1 METLIE
7 FEEAAIGY
15 DEELPLIS
23 PLTLSINK
31 GEHCLIMGESGVG
44 KSALVKTILG
54 ILCVWEGH
62 FQLFE
67 REMTDPPAVLLSYIR
82 KKIGLLPDR
91 GILLQGM
98 TVYQNLAL
106 QLKYGHVLAS
116 NKIEERLDP
125 YLEEFGLHALL
136 DLYPC
141 DLNADQTKKIGFVRA
156 ILNNPDLLI
165 LDDPYEGL
173 DDQGIRR
180 INDALGRIVAEGE
193 TTILLFSRKKILPGP
208 FYKKIGYLTPRG
220 LTGSD
225 ETLLRSER
233 ES

>member
-7 FEEAAIGY
+7 FEGASIGY
-15 DEELPLIS
+15 DEDLPLIS
-23 PLTLSINK
+23 PLTLSLNK
-31 GEHCLIMGESGVG
+31 GEHCLIMGDSGVG

-54 ILCVWEGH
+54 ILCVWEGR

-67 REMTDPPAVLLSYIR
+67 REMGDPPAVLLSYIR

-98 TVYQNLAL
+98 TVYQNLTL

-125 YLEEFGLHALL
+125 YLEEFGLHPLL

-141 DLNADQTKKIGFVRA
+141 DLNADQIKKVGFVRA
-156 ILNNPDLLI
+156 IMNNPDLLI

-173 DDQGIRR
+173 DDHGIRR
-180 INDALGRIVAEGE
+180 INDALQRIVAEGE
-193 TTILLFSRKKILPGP
+193 TTVLLFSRKKILPGP

-220 LTGSD
+220 LSAPG
-225 ETLLRSER
+225 ETHQSSER

>member
-23 PLTLSINK
+23 PLSLLLKK

-54 ILCVWEGH
+54 ILCVWDGH
-62 FQLFE
+62 FHLFE
-67 REMTDPPAVLLSYIR
+67 REMGDPPAVLLSYIR

-116 NKIEERLDP
+116 HKIEERLDP
-125 YLEEFGLHALL
+125 YLAELGLHALL

>member
-7 FEEAAIGY
+7 FEGASIGY
-15 DEELPLIS
+15 DEDLPLIS
-23 PLTLSINK
+23 PLTLSLNK
-31 GEHCLIMGESGVG
+31 GEHCLIMGDSGVG

-54 ILCVWEGH
+54 ILCVWEGR

-67 REMTDPPAVLLSYIR
+67 REMGDPPAVLLSYIR

-98 TVYQNLAL
+98 TVYQNLTL

-116 NKIEERLDP
+116 HKIEERLDP

-141 DLNADQTKKIGFVRA
+141 DLNADQIKKVGFVRA
-156 ILNNPDLLI
+156 IMNNPDLLI

-173 DDQGIRR
+173 DDHGIRR
-180 INDALGRIVAEGE
+180 INDALQRIVAKGE
-193 TTILLFSRKKILPGP
+193 TTVLLFSRKKILPGP

-220 LTGSD
+220 LSAPG
-225 ETLLRSER
+225 ETHQISER

>member
-23 PLTLSINK
+23 PLSLLLKK

-54 ILCVWEGH
+54 ILCVWDGH
-62 FQLFE
+62 FHLFE
-67 REMTDPPAVLLSYIR
+67 REMGDPPAVLLSYIR

-106 QLKYGHVLAS
+106 QLKYGHVMAS
-116 NKIEERLDP
+116 HKIEERLDP

>member
-7 FEEAAIGY
+7 FEGASIGY
-15 DEELPLIS
+15 DEDLPLIS
-23 PLTLSINK
+23 PLTLSLNK
-31 GEHCLIMGESGVG
+31 GEHCLIMGDSGVG

-54 ILCVWEGH
+54 ILCVWEGR

-67 REMTDPPAVLLSYIR
+67 REMGDPPAVLLSYIR

-98 TVYQNLAL
+98 TVYQNLTL

-116 NKIEERLDP
+116 HKIEECLDP
-125 YLEEFGLHALL
+125 YLEEFGLHPLL

-141 DLNADQTKKIGFVRA
+141 DLNADQIKKVGFVRA
-156 ILNNPDLLI
+156 IMNNPDLLI

-173 DDQGIRR
+173 DDHGIRR
-180 INDALGRIVAEGE
+180 INDALQRIVAEGE
-193 TTILLFSRKKILPGP
+193 TTVLLFSRKKILPGP

-220 LTGSD
+220 LSAPG
-225 ETLLRSER
+225 ETHQISER

>member
-23 PLTLSINK
+23 PLSLLLKK
-31 GEHCLIMGESGVG
+31 GEHCLIMGESGFG

-54 ILCVWEGH
+54 ILCVWDGH
-62 FQLFE
+62 FHLFE
-67 REMTDPPAVLLSYIR
+67 REMGDPPAVLLSYIR

-116 NKIEERLDP
+116 HKIEERLDP

>member
-54 ILCVWEGH
+54 ILCVWDGH
-62 FQLFE
+62 FHLFE
-67 REMTDPPAVLLSYIR
+67 REMGDPPAVLLSYIR

-106 QLKYGHVLAS
+106 QLKYGHVMAS
-116 NKIEERLDP
+116 HKIEERLDP

-141 DLNADQTKKIGFVRA
+141 DLNADQTKKVGFVRA

>member
-54 ILCVWEGH
+54 ILCVWDGH
-62 FQLFE
+62 FHLFE
-67 REMTDPPAVLLSYIR
+67 REMGDPPAVLLSYIR

-106 QLKYGHVLAS
+106 QLKYGHVMAS
-116 NKIEERLDP
+116 HKIEERLDP

>member
-7 FEEAAIGY
+7 FEGASIGY
-15 DEELPLIS
+15 DEDLPLIS
-23 PLTLSINK
+23 PLTLSLNK
-31 GEHCLIMGESGVG
+31 GEHCLIMGDSGVG

-54 ILCVWEGH
+54 ILCVWEGR

-67 REMTDPPAVLLSYIR
+67 REMGDPPAVLLSYIR

-98 TVYQNLAL
+98 TVYQNLTL

-125 YLEEFGLHALL
+125 YLEEFGLHPLL

-141 DLNADQTKKIGFVRA
+141 DLNADQIKKVGFVRA
-156 ILNNPDLLI
+156 IINNPDLLI

-173 DDQGIRR
+173 DDHGIRR
-180 INDALGRIVAEGE
+180 INDALQRIVAEGE
-193 TTILLFSRKKILPGP
+193 TTVLLFSRKKILPGP

-220 LTGSD
+220 LSAPG
-225 ETLLRSER
+225 ETHQSSER

>member
-23 PLTLSINK
+23 PLSLLLKK

-54 ILCVWEGH
+54 ILCVWDGH
-62 FQLFE
+62 FHLFE
-67 REMTDPPAVLLSYIR
+67 REMGDPPAVLLSYIR

-116 NKIEERLDP
+116 HKIEERLDP

>member
-1 METLIE
+1 VETLIE

-15 DEELPLIS
+15 DEDLPLIS
-23 PLTLSINK
+23 PLTLSLKK

-54 ILCVWEGH
+54 ILCVWEGR

-98 TVYQNLAL
+98 TVYQNLSL
-106 QLKYGHVLAS
+106 QLKYGHLLAS
-116 NKIEERLDP
+116 HKIEDRLEP
-125 YLEEFGLHALL
+125 YLEEFGLHPLL

-141 DLNADQTKKIGFVRA
+141 DLNADQAKKVGFVRA
-156 ILNNPDLLI
+156 IMNHPDLLI

-173 DDQGIRR
+173 DDHGIRR
-180 INDALGRIVAEGE
+180 INDALERIVSEGE
-193 TTILLFSRKKILPGP
+193 TTILLFSRKRILPGP
-208 FYKKIGYLTPRG
+208 FYKKIGYLTPGG
-220 LTGSD
+220 LSASG
-225 ETLLRSER
+225 ETHQRSER

>member
-23 PLTLSINK
+23 PLSLSINK

-54 ILCVWEGH
+54 ILCVWDGH
-62 FQLFE
+62 FHLFE
-67 REMTDPPAVLLSYIR
+67 REMGDPPAVLLSYIR

-106 QLKYGHVLAS
+106 QLKYGHVMAS
-116 NKIEERLDP
+116 HKIEERLDP

-141 DLNADQTKKIGFVRA
+141 DLNADQTKKVGFVRA